1 MDPYRA
7 HGDCNRCVADSR
19 FASCPSGTWCTCC
32 KSPCTAPALFPA
44 RVGESVAPVSPWSSA
59 LAGAQKT
66 TSTIKRLSFHYRA
79 VPRRLILFPSLFFPF
94 FFPPLKRNIK
104 SSNKFHSCLCKGKTK
119 TSFINFNCKKLS
131 NLFIL
136 LLYKYISV
144 VKYLSFN
151 LIFYILSFVYNFLK
165 LRVRKR
171 SQFFDAKLLHH
182 TTVLI
187 F

>member
-79 VPRRLILFPSLFFPF
+79 VPRRLILFPSLFFHF
-94 FFPPLKRNIK
+94 FSPLWKETSNRAI
-104 SSNKFHSCLCKGKTK
+104 SSIRAFAREK
-119 TSFINFNCKKLS
+119 
-131 NLFIL
+131 
-136 LLYKYISV
+136 
-144 VKYLSFN
+144 
-151 LIFYILSFVYNFLK
+151 LK
-165 LRVRKR
+165 LR
-171 SQFFDAKLLHH
+171 LLI
-182 TTVLI
+182 LI
-187 F
+187 VKSCLTCLSYFSINIYLSWNIYHSI